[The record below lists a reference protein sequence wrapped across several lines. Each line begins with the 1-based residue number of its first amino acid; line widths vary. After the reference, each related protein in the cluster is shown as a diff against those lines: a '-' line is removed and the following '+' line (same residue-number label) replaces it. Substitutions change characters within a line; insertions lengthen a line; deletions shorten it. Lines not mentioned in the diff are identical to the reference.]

1 MSACLELMTDLS
13 HPNSH
18 PNAVPVLPHVHT
30 TPKRHVH
37 NAPPGHPPYTAKITD
52 TEDGLLIE
60 TYKPK
65 CLIKTTAEPQ
75 LFRPVLSSPKHAGTA
90 SNATQELDDLMAS
103 LSDFKVDIN

>member
-1 MSACLELMTDLS
+1 M
-13 HPNSH
+13 HSH

-30 TPKRHVH
+30 SPKRHVH
-37 NAPPGHPPYTAKITD
+37 SPQTVHTAPPGHSPYTAKITD

-65 CLIKTTAEPQ
+65 CQIKTTAEPIAM
-75 LFRPVLSSPKHAGTA
+75 RPVLSSPKHAGTA

-103 LSDFKVDIN
+103 LSDFKVNIE